1 MRRRAFLTAAASA
14 AIPAIARA
22 QFAGTVLPQSNIGIN
37 VPLSGPLEPYGREVI
52 RGAQAAIDEANRYNA
67 TLTRAFGL
75 RAFDD
80 QNSGA
85 VATTNVL
92 IAQSDPAIVAMI
104 GNLTADVTLA
114 ALSQYANANFALVV
128 PTITA
133 DSVTSRGFHNVF
145 RLPTKD
151 SSEGQLL
158 AKVLLDAHPPAV
170 SRAVTVDGQYGVDVA
185 RGFVNQMQS
194 RHRDSDVIELPAA
207 TFAPS
212 VAVKGVMDAKATY
225 VLLAG
230 KPEKLGPVAEALRL
244 AGYTGEFGLSD
255 SFYTPDVIDKY
266 GKLLAGARV
275 VSAFPPLRRVPSM
288 VQLLADFERQ
298 VGSISIFTAYG
309 YAAVQLVIAAAQ
321 RHNAITRTS
330 LLTAMQRGESYNLL
344 VGQYAFD
351 YRGDA
356 TLPNVYIYRLTKDGF
371 EYEKAAYP
379 SGFVV

>member
-1 MRRRAFLTAAASA
+1 MRRRAFLAAAASA
-14 AIPAIARA
+14 AVPALARA
-22 QFAGTVLPQSNIGIN
+22 QFNGPVLPQTNIGIN
-37 VPLSGPLEPYGREVI
+37 VPLSGPLEPYGREVV
-52 RGAQAAIDEANRYNA
+52 RGAQAAIDETNRYNA

-92 IAQSDPAIVAMI
+92 VAQSDPAIIAMI
-104 GNLTADVTLA
+104 GNLTADVTLQ
-114 ALSQYANANFALVV
+114 ALPQYANANFALVV

-133 DSVTSRGFHNVF
+133 DAITNRGFHNVF

-151 SSEGQLL
+151 SSLGQLV
-158 AKVLLDAHPPAV
+158 ARTLLDDHPPAV
-170 SRAVTVDGQYGVDVA
+170 SRAVTVDGQYGADVA
-185 RGFVNQMQS
+185 RGFVTQMQA
-194 RHRDSDVIELPAA
+194 RHRDCDSIALDPVK
-207 TFAPS
+207 FAPS
-212 VAVKGVMDAKATY
+212 AAVKRVMDAKATY

-230 KPEKLGPVAEALRL
+230 KPDKLGPVAEALRL

-266 GKLLAGARV
+266 GKVLAGARV
-275 VSAFPPLRRVPSM
+275 ATAFPPLRRIPTM

-309 YAAVQLVIAAAQ
+309 YAAAQLIISAAQ
-321 RHNAITRTS
+321 RHSAMTRIS
-330 LLTAMQRGESYNLL
+330 MLTGMQRGETYNLL

-351 YRGDA
+351 YQGDA
-356 TLPNVYIYRLTKDGF
+356 TLPNVYLYRIAKDGF
-371 EYEKAAYP
+371 EFVKAAYP